1 MAPQAML
8 VSGGA
13 TTTGAG
19 GGATGGATAGGAA
32 GTGGAA
38 GAGGATAG
46 GAAGTG
52 GAAGAG
58 GAGAAAGAGG
68 ATPGGGGVGTRT
80 SATSTTSIGLPFS
93 TPRPGI
99 PDRTRPSASLWLGVG
114 NELPTLCSRP
124 RYCPGE
130 MSSRPSYSR
139 CTGGPFGLVGSVI
152 RTRIFLRSIG

>member
-38 GAGGATAG
+38 
-46 GAAGTG
+46 
-52 GAAGAG
+52 
-58 GAGAAAGAGG
+58 AAAGAGG

-124 RYCPGE
+124 RYFPGE
-130 MSSRPSYSR
+130 ISSRPSYSR

-152 RTRIFLRSIG
+152 RTRI